1 MNERK
6 WIDIEPGESSLSLCV
21 RGLEES
27 RQSSSTL
34 SDSTTR
40 RRWSSSILED
50 QELYSESISTNSLLV

>member
-6 WIDIEPGESSLSLCV
+6 WIDIEPGESSLCV

-34 SDSTTR
+34 PNDTTR
-40 RRWSSSILED
+40 R
-50 QELYSESISTNSLLV
+50 